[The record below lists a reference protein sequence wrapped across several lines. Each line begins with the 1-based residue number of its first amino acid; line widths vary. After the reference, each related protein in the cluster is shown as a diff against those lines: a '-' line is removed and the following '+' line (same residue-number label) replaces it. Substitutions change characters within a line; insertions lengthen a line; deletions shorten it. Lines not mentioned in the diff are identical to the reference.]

1 MRGRLAALA
10 LILGLLLTGCAAGE
24 RASASEFAPEEG
36 ERLVVYTSHKEEV
49 YWPIIQEFEA
59 RTGIWVEVEA
69 GGTSE
74 LLARLRRE
82 ADAPAAD
89 VMFGG
94 GVDSLEAYQDCFSP
108 YVCAGWE
115 GLDPAMRSE
124 EGLWT
129 PFSALPVV
137 IIYNTKLVVPGQI
150 TGWRDLFSPAWQG
163 RIAFCDPSVSGSSFT
178 GLITLL
184 RAVDGDT
191 DETLM
196 RFAVSLDGRQLD
208 SSGAVLDS
216 VAGGTDLVGIT
227 LEETALKRAAAG
239 EDIALIYPDDGT
251 SCIPEIDINLY
262 DVDLKKLKI
271 LFEKAKEEARNNI
284 DMKRQKITLNE
295 WFEEWFANYK
305 IPNIKETSVFPMRS
319 KYYNTFGKAIGNMK
333 VTDIR
338 NLDIQRVI
346 NDMNKQGRASSSMR
360 DALGRVRECLE
371 SAKNNR
377 IIDINPCFEIN
388 VPWENKTA
396 ERRFL
401 SMAEQTRFLQE
412 VEHNWYKE
420 MFYIMFLTGMRIGE
434 VGGLKWEDIDWNKK
448 CINIQRSLSC
458 QYENGVKTMRLT
470 KPEAKN
476 DRRLTSGFHVF
487 RQGIK

>member
-1 MRGRLAALA
+1 M
-10 LILGLLLTGCAAGE
+10 
-24 RASASEFAPEEG
+24 
-36 ERLVVYTSHKEEV
+36 YTSHKEEV

-108 YVCAGWE
+108 YFCAGWE

-137 IIYNTKLVVPGQI
+137 LIYNTKLVVPGQI

-196 RFAVSLDGRQLD
+196 SFCCQPGRPAAGQLRCGAGLGGRGDGL
-208 SSGAVLDS
+208 
-216 VAGGTDLVGIT
+216 GGDHP
-227 LEETALKRAAAG
+227 EETALKRAAA
-239 EDIALIYPDDGT
+239 ERT
-251 SCIPEIDINLY
+251 SL
-262 DVDLKKLKI
+262 
-271 LFEKAKEEARNNI
+271 
-284 DMKRQKITLNE
+284 
-295 WFEEWFANYK
+295 
-305 IPNIKETSVFPMRS
+305 
-319 KYYNTFGKAIGNMK
+319 
-333 VTDIR
+333 
-338 NLDIQRVI
+338 
-346 NDMNKQGRASSSMR
+346 
-360 DALGRVRECLE
+360 
-371 SAKNNR
+371 
-377 IIDINPCFEIN
+377 
-388 VPWENKTA
+388 
-396 ERRFL
+396 
-401 SMAEQTRFLQE
+401 
-412 VEHNWYKE
+412 
-420 MFYIMFLTGMRIGE
+420 
-434 VGGLKWEDIDWNKK
+434 
-448 CINIQRSLSC
+448 
-458 QYENGVKTMRLT
+458 
-470 KPEAKN
+470 
-476 DRRLTSGFHVF
+476 
-487 RQGIK
+487 

>member
-10 LILGLLLTGCAAGE
+10 LTLGLLLTGCAAGE

-108 YVCAGWE
+108 YFCAGWE

-137 IIYNTKLVVPGQI
+137 LIYNTKLVVP
-150 TGWRDLFSPAWQG
+150 
-163 RIAFCDPSVSGSSFT
+163 

-196 RFAVSLDGRQLD
+196 SFAVSLDGRQLD

-251 SCIPEIDINLY
+251 SCIPDGGALVQGAPHPENARKFLDFIAGN
-262 DVDLKKLKI
+262 DVQSRL
-271 LFEKAKEEARNNI
+271 
-284 DMKRQKITLNE
+284 
-295 WFEEWFANYK
+295 
-305 IPNIKETSVFPMRS
+305 ETEFSRRP
-319 KYYNTFGKAIGNMK
+319 
-333 VTDIR
+333 
-338 NLDIQRVI
+338 
-346 NDMNKQGRASSSMR
+346 
-360 DALGRVRECLE
+360 VREGVESGGVLRPLE
-371 SAKNNR
+371 ELVLVDYDLA
-377 IIDINPCFEIN
+377 
-388 VPWENKTA
+388 WT
-396 ERRFL
+396 
-401 SMAEQTRFLQE
+401 
-412 VEHNWYKE
+412 VEHHDSILMSWA
-420 MFYIMFLTGMRIGE
+420 FYLGGGE
-434 VGGLKWEDIDWNKK
+434 E
-448 CINIQRSLSC
+448 
-458 QYENGVKTMRLT
+458 
-470 KPEAKN
+470 P
-476 DRRLTSGFHVF
+476 
-487 RQGIK
+487 

>member
-10 LILGLLLTGCAAGE
+10 LTLGLLLTGCAAGE

-108 YVCAGWE
+108 YFCAGWE
-115 GLDPAMRSE
+115 GLDPAR
-124 EGLWT
+124 
-129 PFSALPVV
+129 
-137 IIYNTKLVVPGQI
+137 
-150 TGWRDLFSPAWQG
+150 
-163 RIAFCDPSVSGSSFT
+163 
-178 GLITLL
+178 
-184 RAVDGDT
+184 DT

-251 SCIPEIDINLY
+251 SCIPDGGALVQGAPHPENARKFLDFIAGN
-262 DVDLKKLKI
+262 DVQSRL
-271 LFEKAKEEARNNI
+271 
-284 DMKRQKITLNE
+284 
-295 WFEEWFANYK
+295 
-305 IPNIKETSVFPMRS
+305 ETEFSRRP
-319 KYYNTFGKAIGNMK
+319 
-333 VTDIR
+333 
-338 NLDIQRVI
+338 
-346 NDMNKQGRASSSMR
+346 
-360 DALGRVRECLE
+360 VREGVESGGVLRPLE
-371 SAKNNR
+371 ELVLVDYDLA
-377 IIDINPCFEIN
+377 
-388 VPWENKTA
+388 WT
-396 ERRFL
+396 
-401 SMAEQTRFLQE
+401 
-412 VEHNWYKE
+412 VEHHDSILMSWA
-420 MFYIMFLTGMRIGE
+420 FYLGGGE
-434 VGGLKWEDIDWNKK
+434 E
-448 CINIQRSLSC
+448 
-458 QYENGVKTMRLT
+458 
-470 KPEAKN
+470 P
-476 DRRLTSGFHVF
+476 
-487 RQGIK
+487 